1 MNSNEPNFDVIYLLK
16 SSDQLSD
23 LNKQT
28 HINILKRHLV
38 TTLLLKKNL

>member
-1 MNSNEPNFDVIYLLK
+1 MNPNEPNFDVIYLLK
-16 SSDQLSD
+16 SSYQLSD

-38 TTLLLKKNL
+38 TTLLKKKKI